1 MKKNGS
7 LKKILSAVIALTM
20 AMSLV
25 LPITVYATVATPV
38 AVATVIENGGGGQ
51 TKTITVTFAEEVADL
66 GAVLDTDISVAGKT
80 FGASTMVLDAVT
92 NKDLVITLASDAT
105 VAVGEDITFANDK
118 IAKADDLTD
127 FFNGDVAI
135 TGSLDNA
142 TIDYSGIVPGDAT
155 ITVDGYLTNP
165 TSVGTGTFNYTLTRT
180 NYVTKVSSF
189 TITASD
195 LGNTYVV
202 TDSMEKNAAD
212 YTAIDAKIAEAGT
225 YLAANYTAASYA
237 ALQTALTNANAVDR
251 SLKFDSQST
260 VDALT
265 TALQA
270 AIDGLVAKKT
280 VNFMAV
286 AVADD
291 ADVNYAKATKIV
303 LVFAEPIATSADILS
318 NLSIKSDIAS
328 AVWVDAQN
336 TVYELTIKPTA
347 NLANGTVITYTT
359 NDAIKTKLGVVLDTT
374 SATVVGNLEEASAL
388 VTATDMSAT
397 IVKSSG
403 KPGVVAGDKIVI
415 VFNAP
420 VNDKPASITVNGMT
434 ANAVASTNNT
444 VYEIVLAGTE
454 SVSNSTTLT
463 YSTMSTGLN
472 GSFGSAVAPKVKKVI
487 AVDNDG
493 TANTKNDQIII
504 SFDRPTNGVAISSS
518 ALSNIVTKVGQG
530 LGGDATAAWDT
541 SKTELTITIGQEAT
555 IGDDVIINLGT
566 LGIKDEYNLVA
577 YVPVG
582 LSVEGSFGTTV
593 TPKITRVIAFT
604 QNGKHKIR
612 AFFNTL
618 VEPKGAVDIYVKTF
632 NEGASSGSWTHN
644 GISYYDIVLGDGHDE
659 FVTNT
664 FDIFFEGTLV
674 DSETKKAE
682 LVNATAKIQGG
693 FEKDIEPEILSL
705 TAYSQDGSGVAKAG
719 DNIILVLN
727 SEVTSVTASVGTF
740 TTTDNVT
747 WKYASNGEIAIGQ
760 TINFTIGALGKSYA
774 RSATV
779 SGNYGYIVEPKLLS
793 VTAYSKDG
801 SGVAKAGDEIIVVF
815 DSPVTGVV
823 STLGPTTTTDNIIWK
838 ITLSSN
844 DSVTI
849 GTTLTFNV
857 NSVATGK
864 AYVLSKDLA
873 GSFGKVVVPEILSAT
888 AYSKD
893 GSGVAKAGDEIILV
907 FNSPVTGVAST
918 LGATSTGNNMI
929 WKITLASNNSVTVGA
944 TLTFNVN
951 SVATG
956 KAYALSKA
964 LGGSFG
970 SEVAPK
976 ILSATAYSKDGSGVA
991 KAGDKITVI
1000 FDTPVTGVTSTLGSV
1015 TTDDNIMWEI
1025 TLSSND
1031 SVAIGDTLTFNVNS
1045 VATGKAYALSKALA
1059 GSFGSIQENKVI
1071 STNVYYSEAK
1081 KAEIIDLVFSAETN
1095 GNSGLITTPTVVE
1108 KLVENNPKLDIVS
1121 ASFVD
1126 NYTFRIQLG
1135 AGSTIIEGDD
1145 ITLKN
1150 LNITDKKTGKVIAD
1164 NDLKHAVSGAVIP
1177 VVQKAEVVD
1186 TVITVTFSARTNGA
1200 GISNI
1205 LAQKALYGTGVTAEW
1220 QSNNTKLVITM
1231 SNDNTMSNDA
1241 YIVLNGL
1248 GIKDG
1253 FSGTYDIVGQYKIDT
1268 TNLTK
1273 KTLNI
1278 TSVFVKANDTD
1289 NAPRAD
1295 VTKGLAGD
1303 NIIVK
1308 FEDVTDKLA
1317 GSDASAN
1324 IILDD
1329 AGDSFGTGYT
1339 AIWSDSKTIEVT
1351 LGTDPVITNSSKVII
1366 KDVKFANGTGY
1377 LASGGA
1383 TQVTKELT
1391 GQFDGKRYWITNVAK
1406 TTTKERVRVTGTVS
1420 TEYNG
1425 VKPFVVCQAMT
1436 ASNTVLSISAVK
1448 LNDVA
1453 SSDVV
1458 FDFSATNVAKIKMFV
1473 VDGDYADETATIT
1486 PLSEVVD
1493 K

>member
-25 LPITVYATVATPV
+25 LPITVFATVTTPV

-51 TKTITVTFAEEVADL
+51 TKTITVTFTEEVADL

-92 NKDLVITLASDAT
+92 NKELVITLASDAT
-105 VAVGEDITFANDK
+105 VAVGEDITFANNK

-225 YLAANYTAASYA
+225 YLAANYTATSYA

-260 VDALT
+260 VDTLT
-265 TALQA
+265 TALQT

-303 LVFAEPIATSADILS
+303 LVFAEPIMTGADMLS

-328 AVWVDAQN
+328 AVWADAQN

-420 VNDKPASITVNGMT
+420 VKDKPASITVNGMT

-444 VYEIVLAGTE
+444 VYEIILAGTE

-472 GSFGSAVAPKVKKVI
+472 GSFGSAVAPKAIKAY

-493 TANTKNDQIII
+493 TELVENDEIVVK
-504 SFDRPTNGVAISSS
+504 FDIPTNCASDISKISLIGTGYTASLGSS
-518 ALSNIVTKVGQG
+518 TLSWDSTKTK
-530 LGGDATAAWDT
+530 LSIKLASDA
-541 SKTELTITIGQEAT
+541 
-555 IGDDVIINLGT
+555 VIKDGAEIDLKT
-566 LGIKDEYNLVA
+566 LGIKDEYGIIDADVSTLV
-577 YVPVG
+577 PKI
-582 LSVEGSFGTTV
+582 SGSFGYSIQ
-593 TPKITRVIAFT
+593 PKIVKAIAFSQGT
-604 QNGKHKIR
+604 YDYIR
-612 AFFNTL
+612 VFFNTA
-618 VEPKGAVDIYVKTF
+618 VEFFGTKDEPTFSNEFSMGA
-632 NEGASSGSWTHN
+632 GAE
-644 GISYYDIVLGDGHDE
+644 YDIVTSGGLKYYEIKMNKSAHSALQPGTTIALTGIVDYDTKSKFVAGTPYAISGGFVSPITPEIIRVVAISTKVGSVGSGKAKQGDKIIAIFNTEISAGNSTAQGGKSFGAGYTENVTGNVLEITLGDNPTIGINDE
-659 FVTNT
+659 IK
-664 FDIFFEGTLV
+664 FDGFKDSATLSAVMPSTTKSIEGTFGKV
-674 DSETKKAE
+674 IK
-682 LVNATAKIQGG
+682 
-693 FEKDIEPEILSL
+693 PEILS
-705 TAYSQDGSGVAKAG
+705 
-719 DNIILVLN
+719 
-727 SEVTSVTASVGTF
+727 
-740 TTTDNVT
+740 
-747 WKYASNGEIAIGQ
+747 
-760 TINFTIGALGKSYA
+760 
-774 RSATV
+774 ATV
-779 SGNYGYIVEPKLLS
+779 
-793 VTAYSKDG
+793 YSKDG
-801 SGVAKAGDEIIVVF
+801 SGIAKAGDEIIAIF
-815 DSPVTGVV
+815 NMPVNVNAVTPSFETCTSDV
-823 STLGPTTTTDNIIWK
+823 NKIIWTIALSASEATAFNENTVK
-838 ITLSSN
+838 IGDNLLFV
-844 DSVTI
+844 VT
-849 GTTLTFNV
+849 
-857 NSVATGK
+857 SVATND
-864 AYVLSKDLA
+864 SW
-873 GSFGKVVVPEILSAT
+873 
-888 AYSKD
+888 
-893 GSGVAKAGDEIILV
+893 
-907 FNSPVTGVAST
+907 T
-918 LGATSTGNNMI
+918 LDPI
-929 WKITLASNNSVTVGA
+929 K
-944 TLTFNVN
+944 
-951 SVATG
+951 
-956 KAYALSKA
+956 

-970 SEVAPK
+970 
-976 ILSATAYSKDGSGVA
+976 
-991 KAGDKITVI
+991 
-1000 FDTPVTGVTSTLGSV
+1000 F
-1015 TTDDNIMWEI
+1015 
-1025 TLSSND
+1025 
-1031 SVAIGDTLTFNVNS
+1031 
-1045 VATGKAYALSKALA
+1045 
-1059 GSFGSIQENKVI
+1059 IQENKVI

-1135 AGSTIIEGDD
+1135 SGSTIIEGDD

-1177 VVQKAEVVD
+1177 IVQKAEVVD

-1486 PLSEVVD
+1486 PLSEVVE